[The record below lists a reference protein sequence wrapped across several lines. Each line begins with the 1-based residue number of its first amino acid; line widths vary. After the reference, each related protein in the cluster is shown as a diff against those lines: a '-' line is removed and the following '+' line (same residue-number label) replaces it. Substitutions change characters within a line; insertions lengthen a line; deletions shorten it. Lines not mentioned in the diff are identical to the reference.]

1 MYIVNICGQKL
12 ASCKFCKTLDSAM
25 NNMHAQSGQMR
36 RLLYVA
42 CFTCILSLTVTK
54 LITTVKSNAA

>member
-12 ASCKFCKTLDSAM
+12 ENCKFCKTLDV
-25 NNMHAQSGQMR
+25 QQYTRLERQMR

-42 CFTCILSLTVTK
+42 CFTWIFPLRLPS
-54 LITTVKSNAA
+54 